1 METIWWQLVRIVP
14 SVAFLVHNN
23 KNEKKQILLNV
34 TAGFLAIP
42 RYQRGLEN
50 IRQLKQKLMITDID
64 NLHH

>member
-14 SVAFLVHNN
+14 SVAFLVYNN
-23 KNEKKQILLNV
+23 ENEKKQILLYV